1 MSGGNEIRGYKP
13 RIYIYHGTESF
24 TYRPVTRMNARFPLF
39 KLEKCPQMCP
49 QDVKAMRFSWSLVPL
64 ILSAFRACETR
75 LKITH
80 KNNKGRD

>member
-1 MSGGNEIRGYKP
+1 
-13 RIYIYHGTESF
+13 
-24 TYRPVTRMNARFPLF
+24 
-39 KLEKCPQMCP
+39 MCP
-49 QDVKAMRFSWSLVPL
+49 QDVKAMRFSWSLVRL